1 MEESLVKENK
11 PQNQQNQECN
21 QKQECAEKQECK
33 ENKSVQVQKEKG
45 KEKEKEKEIVTENI
59 DPKYKLPPEV
69 GRTRTVDILIC
80 KKCKATFQVCDCCLA
95 NGYGCGNKTKNLVV
109 YKSQKGRWFYK
120 FHDEFKKLNKGC
132 CAEEGCDGQVV
143 SEGFE

>member
-1 MEESLVKENK
+1 MEESLAKENK

-21 QKQECAEKQECK
+21 QKQECTEKQECK
-33 ENKSVQVQKEKG
+33 ENKSIQVQ
-45 KEKEKEKEIVTENI
+45 KEKEKEKETVTQNI

-109 YKSQKGRWFYK
+109 YKSQKGKWFYK